1 MMVEDFIQ
9 KSKILCTN
17 LKKSYD
23 TFFTSISVSFDLNH
37 IETENLYNRSGQR
50 RNEKRK
56 ET

>member
-1 MMVEDFIQ
+1 MMDEDFIQ
-9 KSKILCTN
+9 KSKILCIN
-17 LKKSYD
+17 LKKSCD

-37 IETENLYNRSGQR
+37 IETEDLYNRSGQR